1 MEKNS
6 NSQKEELAKRL
17 AEQLEEDEKEKEKSN
32 KIRANAYYLNF
43 NAPQAGYYKVK
54 TRISST

>member
-6 NSQKEELAKRL
+6 KQKEELVKRL
-17 AEQLEEDEKEKEKSN
+17 AENEKKKEN
-32 KIRANAYYLNF
+32 TIRANAYYFDF

-54 TRISST
+54 TRIARR

>member
-6 NSQKEELAKRL
+6 KQKEELARRL
-17 AEQLEEDEKEKEKSN
+17 AEDEKKKEN
-32 KIRANAYYLNF
+32 VIRANAYYFDF

-54 TRISST
+54 TRIASK

>member
-6 NSQKEELAKRL
+6 KQKEELARRL
-17 AEQLEEDEKEKEKSN
+17 AEDEKKKEN
-32 KIRANAYYLNF
+32 VIRANAYYFDF

-54 TRISST
+54 TRIASR

>member
-6 NSQKEELAKRL
+6 KQKEELARRL
-17 AEQLEEDEKEKEKSN
+17 AEDEKKEN
-32 KIRANAYYLNF
+32 IIRANTYYFDF

-54 TRISST
+54 TRIASR

>member
-17 AEQLEEDEKEKEKSN
+17 AMKEEKDDGIS
-32 KIRANAYYLNF
+32 IRQRNIRFNF
-43 NAPQAGYYKVK
+43 NADKP
-54 TRISST
+54 RITYNYQRMRFE